1 MSQERPHLCIFGA
14 SPGTG
19 NQGVNALCWATLEGV
34 ARRAPARI
42 TVFSYGAQGAHEIVP
57 GSAPPVCFRMEGMSA
72 GRRVWRTDHLKR
84 ARLSAAVGLDSNA
97 IVHSIRTA
105 DLVLDLSGG
114 DSFTDLYGGPRF
126 RDITGPK
133 KLAHAIGTP
142 LVLLP
147 QTYGPFTHPR
157 NARTARDLIAGST
170 LAWARDPDSFRRMRE
185 LLDHRYDPQRHLQ
198 GVDVAFALQAQKP
211 AVIDPDLQAA
221 LDGRHSR
228 PLIGLNISGL
238 LANEANIA
246 SERFGLAGD
255 YRVLVGQL
263 LTRLLESSDAHIV
276 LLPHVHA
283 PAGHYE
289 SDLQAADAVLTSLPA
304 RVNAAARER
313 VTVVRRTYDA
323 TVLKWIIAQTEW
335 FCGSRMHSTIAALS
349 SGVPACAL
357 AYSLKTRGVFA
368 SCGVSESSVDL
379 RELSTSDALEAALRT
394 WKHRRRTA
402 KTLENT
408 IPGVLQQCERQF
420 DQVMGRLTMAWAA

>member
-1 MSQERPHLCIFGA
+1 MRFWSLSKPTIAAVHGPCLAGAFELALACDITIADETAFFGEPELKFGA
-14 SPGTG
+14 G
-19 NQGVNALCWATLEGV
+19 
-34 ARRAPARI
+34 
-42 TVFSYGAQGAHEIVP
+42 IVTMILP
-57 GSAPPVCFRMEGMSA
+57 
-72 GRRVWRTDHLKR
+72 W
-84 ARLSAAVGLDSNA
+84 
-97 IVHSIRTA
+97 
-105 DLVLDLSGG
+105 
-114 DSFTDLYGGPRF
+114 
-126 RDITGPK
+126 ITGPK
-133 KLAHAIGTP
+133 QAKEIILNGLDNIPAAEAHRLGLVNRVVPAGTD
-142 LVLLP
+142 VDAAMAM
-147 QTYGPFTHPR
+147 
-157 NARTARDLIAGST
+157 AR
-170 LAWARDPDSFRRMRE
+170 
-185 LLDHRYDPQRHLQ
+185 H
-198 GVDVAFALQAQKP
+198 V